1 MRVYMGEGEG
11 FEYYVRAHRRYDRL
25 HGHSKSPGQR
35 RCRMKPRTPDNS
47 ETPAKFSAF
56 QRATPMAVVLTHADR
71 AYSPRPKQQALRDTK
86 GPAADTQFEVRAM
99 AIILT

>member
-1 MRVYMGEGEG
+1 
-11 FEYYVRAHRRYDRL
+11 
-25 HGHSKSPGQR
+25 
-35 RCRMKPRTPDNS
+35 MKPRIPDNS

-86 GPAADTQFEVRAM
+86 GPAADAQFEVRAM
-99 AIILT
+99 AIILTIVLPFLFAGLIALTWTAHQLSLPK